1 MSFRFVVVL
10 VLPACA
16 RTATS
21 TEPPPAPAVI
31 VAPEAPAV
39 ASAPV
44 VAIAVA
50 TAPPAEAPA
59 VDIRHI
65 GMHIGG
71 GPNDDMTK
79 SPFIKSID
87 TQVPALAACWSS
99 LPKKPTVDFGI
110 DALVPATGGR
120 AKIDRPRSTFADA
133 AFVACAQKAFEEI
146 EFLKPRSGLS
156 TKVSASLRFRARP

>member
-1 MSFRFVVVL
+1 MSWRFVVL
-10 VLPACA
+10 FVLPACA

-21 TEPPPAPAVI
+21 TEPPPAPPVL
-31 VAPEAPAV
+31 VAPEA

-50 TAPPAEAPA
+50 TAPPAETPA

-71 GPNDDMTK
+71 GPNDDATK
-79 SPFIKSID
+79 APFIKSID
-87 TQVPALAACWSS
+87 TRTGALGACWAG

-110 DALVPATGGR
+110 DALVPAAGGR
-120 AKIDRPRSTFADA
+120 AKIDRPRSTIADS
-133 AFVACAQKAFEEI
+133 AFVACAQRAFEEI
-146 EFLKPRSGLS
+146 EFLRPRSGLP
-156 TKVSASLRFRARP
+156 TKVSASLRFRAKP